1 MPEQSAMHLLGRL
14 RLARQSRRIAWPLAC
29 ALPLFGITATAFA
42 QSVPPTLRACAA
54 ETDAGQRLDC
64 YDREMARLL
73 APTKQPAAAA
83 TRPDLP
89 ASTTPM
95 QPSGTPPEPASG
107 PAAAPAP
114 GPAATP
120 GPSPAAPSV
129 SSASP
134 MSAPP
139 STAAATSADAAPASG
154 VTSASHRSS
163 WKNILSGGPAW
174 HVTAHVASL
183 DRSPDSLVLHLD
195 NGQAWRQIA
204 RTSGDLSLRA
214 GDSVTIEKHLGSY
227 WLSSRYVSN
236 MQVRLEPQQSQ

>member
-1 MPEQSAMHLLGRL
+1 MPEQSAMHLPGRL
-14 RLARQSRRIAWPLAC
+14 HLARRSRRITWPLAC
-29 ALPLFGITATAFA
+29 ALPLFGIPAAAFA

-73 APTKQPAAAA
+73 APTKHPAAAA
-83 TRPDLP
+83 TQPDLP
-89 ASTTPM
+89 ASAAPKPGASATPM
-95 QPSGTPPEPASG
+95 QASSVPP
-107 PAAAPAP
+107 APAP
-114 GPAATP
+114 
-120 GPSPAAPSV
+120 
-129 SSASP
+129 SSAPTPASSSTP
-134 MSAPP
+134 APASAAV
-139 STAAATSADAAPASG
+139 TTSADKAAASG
-154 VTSASHRSS
+154 VTSASRRSS

-174 HVTAHVASL
+174 HLTAHVVSL

-204 RTSGDLSLRA
+204 RTSGDLSLRT

>member
-1 MPEQSAMHLLGRL
+1 MPEQSAKNLPGSLRPARGLRLGR
-14 RLARQSRRIAWPLAC
+14 RSRPSIWSLAC
-29 ALPLFGITATAFA
+29 ALPLFGIGIPAAVFG

-73 APTKQPAAAA
+73 APTKQPAATA
-83 TRPDLP
+83 TQPDLSASAAPTPGASATPMQASGAPPTP
-89 ASTTPM
+89 ASTP
-95 QPSGTPPEPASG
+95 
-107 PAAAPAP
+107 
-114 GPAATP
+114 
-120 GPSPAAPSV
+120 V
-129 SSASP
+129 
-134 MSAPP
+134 
-139 STAAATSADAAPASG
+139 ATSANAAAASG
-154 VTSASHRSS
+154 VTSASRRSS
-163 WKNILSGGPAW
+163 WRNILSGGPAW
-174 HVTAHVASL
+174 RLTAHVATL